1 MRLYEEKWN
10 SCEELRVDVDDRDPI
25 ALVLGKVLRKI
36 ANSFNYIYKI
46 PVKNFELFDC
56 LYLLE

>member
-1 MRLYEEKWN
+1 M
-10 SCEELRVDVDDRDPI
+10 DDRDPI
-25 ALVLGKVLRKI
+25 TLVLGKVLRKI
-36 ANSFNYIYKI
+36 VNSFSYIYKI